1 MLAFS
6 SQTGFQRSRNFH
18 IIVSVDAENILNHV
32 TITLHIH
39 TIRRNG
45 QCQSF
50 HRLISYLHFQ
60 ARHNALDCLYRNHFT
75 NQRMYFLVRQ
85 VYYEILCRSSIY
97 IFYFRRDSTACQLF
111 YHYGSQFQTV
121 NHTIRVDAAFKAE
134 RSIGIQA
141 VTTGRL
147 THPCRMEIST
157 FDENIRCSFRRAG
170 IQSAKYA
177 RNAHGFFLIANHQ
190 VAVTQL
196 TFHLVQCNE
205 RSSFGHCLYDNFITL
220 YLTGIKAMQRLSESM
235 DNVISDIH
243 YIINRTHTD
252 QTQFILQPFRTF
264 LYSHSFHGNTGIM
277 RTRFTVFNLYF
288 NIQIMVFHFK
298 VIHRRTLQSCL
309 LTVLNQIS
317 IQVTGYPVVRACI
330 RTVRSD
336 IHFKHIIALDI
347 IIIFGKS
354 TRDSIFRQND
364 DTCMIRTDTDFI
376 FSTNHTC
383 RFYTADF

>member
-1 MLAFS
+1 
-6 SQTGFQRSRNFH
+6 
-18 IIVSVDAENILNHV
+18 
-32 TITLHIH
+32 
-39 TIRRNG
+39 
-45 QCQSF
+45 
-50 HRLISYLHFQ
+50 
-60 ARHNALDCLYRNHFT
+60 
-75 NQRMYFLVRQ
+75 
-85 VYYEILCRSSIY
+85 
-97 IFYFRRDSTACQLF
+97 
-111 YHYGSQFQTV
+111 
-121 NHTIRVDAAFKAE
+121 
-134 RSIGIQA
+134 
-141 VTTGRL
+141 
-147 THPCRMEIST
+147 
-157 FDENIRCSFRRAG
+157 
-170 IQSAKYA
+170 
-177 RNAHGFFLIANHQ
+177 
-190 VAVTQL
+190 
-196 TFHLVQCNE
+196 
-205 RSSFGHCLYDNFITL
+205 
-220 YLTGIKAMQRLSESM
+220 MQRLSESM